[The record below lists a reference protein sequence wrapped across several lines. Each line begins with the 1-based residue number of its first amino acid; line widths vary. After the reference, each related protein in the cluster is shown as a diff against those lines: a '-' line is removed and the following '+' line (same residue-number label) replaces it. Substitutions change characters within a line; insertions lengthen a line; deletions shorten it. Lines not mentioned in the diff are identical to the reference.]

1 VILHFNGKPVEARAG
16 DTVASAMYRSGQRIF
31 SRSFKFHRPR
41 GLLCANGK
49 CPNCLMNVDGA
60 PNIRACVTPAREGMQ
75 VEHQNA
81 WPSLELDYLSFG
93 QHFDWLMPV
102 GWYYKMFT
110 NPRSWHAAEPYIR
123 KAAGLGRAPEPGY
136 PDREYEHSHRQA
148 EVAVIGGGPSGMAA
162 AIEAGGRGEQV
173 ILVDDQAA
181 LGGHLRYRKSGT
193 DSADALVARLREIPS
208 VEVIQ
213 PAYCF
218 GLYEDGLLGVLQ
230 TDPHAG
236 AAERLIHLRA
246 RRVVVAT
253 GVYEAPLT
261 FVKNDLPGVM
271 LSSAAERLIHLH
283 GVTPGRSAV
292 VVGEGPRAAE
302 VAAVLRAAGVE
313 VAGTVSAVVGVAAL
327 GTSCVTGL

>member
-1 VILHFNGKPVEARAG
+1 
-16 DTVASAMYRSGQRIF
+16 
-31 SRSFKFHRPR
+31 
-41 GLLCANGK
+41 
-49 CPNCLMNVDGA
+49 
-60 PNIRACVTPAREGMQ
+60 
-75 VEHQNA
+75 
-81 WPSLELDYLSFG
+81 
-93 QHFDWLMPV
+93 
-102 GWYYKMFT
+102 
-110 NPRSWHAAEPYIR
+110 
-123 KAAGLGRAPEPGY
+123 
-136 PDREYEHSHRQA
+136 
-148 EVAVIGGGPSGMAA
+148 
-162 AIEAGGRGEQV
+162 
-173 ILVDDQAA
+173 ILVDDQAS

-193 DSADALVARLREIPS
+193 DSPDGLIARLHEVPS

-218 GLYEDGLLGVLQ
+218 GLYEGGLLGVLQ
-230 TDPHAG
+230 ANPHAG

-302 VAAVLRAAGVE
+302 VAAVLRAAG
-313 VAGTVSAVVGVAAL
+313 
-327 GTSCVTGL
+327 